1 MPTIVLFAGLLS
13 VGVPI
18 AIVLALTS
26 LAYIWLSGNLVL
38 YQSFAQ
44 QMFSG
49 IESYGLL
56 AIPLFVLLG
65 EILHEGGIT
74 RRLIR
79 VASVFVGRARG
90 GLAYVNILANMIMAA
105 FVGSAAAQIAV
116 MSRVMADEMA
126 AKGYDRA
133 FACATT
139 CAGGLTA
146 PIIPPSMVLIVFAV
160 LAQIPVADMFI
171 AGIVPGLMIGAGTA
185 IVVFL
190 VGLRRGLPRGE
201 RIGARAAARALL
213 AGLPAAIIPL
223 SIVGGI
229 LGGFATPTE
238 IAALACLAAALIGG
252 LVYRELDWRRIPA
265 MLLRTAINAS
275 VVLFLVAAA
284 SVFGW
289 VIVFEGVPQRLAAWL
304 QALTRDPTAFL
315 LLVMVFLLL
324 VGMVIDGIAAM
335 ILLVPILLPIAT
347 SVYGIDP
354 VHFGIVMSI
363 NLVLGLLTPPVG
375 AGLLI
380 SAQVAGERPMRIFRA
395 MIPFVLMTLAILV
408 LLCIEPRITLVLL

>member
-1 MPTIVLFAGLLS
+1 VPTIAIFAGLLTL
-13 VGVPI
+13 GVPI

-38 YQSFAQ
+38 YSSYAQ

-65 EILHEGGIT
+65 EILNEGGIT
-74 RRLIR
+74 RRLIAVATVFIGR
-79 VASVFVGRARG
+79 VRG

-116 MSRVMADEMA
+116 MSKVMSDEMA

-146 PIIPPSMVLIVFAV
+146 PIIPPSMVLIIFAV

-171 AGIVPGLMIGAGTA
+171 AGIVPGLMLGAGTA
-185 IVVFL
+185 LVVFI
-190 VGLRRGLPRGE
+190 VGLTRGLPRGE
-201 RIGARAAARALL
+201 RLGWGASGRALL
-213 AGLPAAIIPL
+213 AGLPAAVIPL

-238 IAALACLAAALIGG
+238 SAALACLAAALIGG
-252 LVYRELDWRRIPA
+252 FVYRELKWGRVPA
-265 MLLRTAINAS
+265 MLLRTAINSS

-284 SVFGW
+284 NVFGW

-304 QALTRDPTAFL
+304 QALTTDPTLFL
-315 LLVMVFLLL
+315 LIVMVFLLF

-347 SVYGIDP
+347 ANYGIDP

-380 SAQVAGERPMRIFRA
+380 ASQVAGVKPLRIFRA
-395 MIPFVLMTLAILV
+395 MIPFVLMTMALLV
-408 LLCIEPRITLVLL
+408 VLCVEPRIVLALR

>member
-1 MPTIVLFAGLLS
+1 MPTILLFAGLLTI
-13 VGVPI
+13 GVPI

-26 LAYIWLSGNLVL
+26 LAYIWLSGNTVL
-38 YQSFAQ
+38 FASFAQ

-56 AIPLFVLLG
+56 AVPLFILLG
-65 EILHEGGIT
+65 EILNEGGIT
-74 RRLIR
+74 RRLVA

-90 GLAYVNILANMIMAA
+90 GLAYVNLLANMIMAA

-116 MSRVMADEMA
+116 MSRVMADEMT

-146 PIIPPSMVLIVFAV
+146 PIIPPSMVLIIYAV
-160 LAQIPVADMFI
+160 LAQVPVAEMFI
-171 AGIVPGLMIGAGTA
+171 AGIVPGILLGLGTA
-185 IVVFL
+185 VVIF
-190 VGLRRGLPRGE
+190 VIGLTRGLPRGE
-201 RIGARAAARALL
+201 RRSLSESGRAILS
-213 AGLPAAIIPL
+213 GLPAALIPL

-238 IAALACLAAALIGG
+238 SAALACLAAALIGG
-252 LVYRELDWRRIPA
+252 LVYRDLDWRRVPD
-265 MLLRTAINAS
+265 MLLRTAVNSS

-284 SVFGW
+284 NVFGW
-289 VIVFEGVPQRLAAWL
+289 VIVFEGVPQRIAAWL
-304 QALTRDPTAFL
+304 QALTADPTAFL
-315 LLVMVFLLL
+315 LIVMVFLLL

-347 SVYGIDP
+347 GVYGINP
-354 VHFGIVMSI
+354 IHFGIVMSI

-380 SAQVAGERPMRIFRA
+380 SAQVAGERPLRIFRA
-395 MIPFVLMTLAILV
+395 MLPFLAMTLAILV
-408 LLCIEPRITLVLL
+408 LLCIEPRLTLWVF

>member
-1 MPTIVLFAGLLS
+1 MPTIAIFGGLLAL
-13 VGVPI
+13 GVPI

-38 YQSFAQ
+38 YGSFAQ

-65 EILHEGGIT
+65 EILNEGGIT
-74 RRLIR
+74 RRLIA
-79 VASVFVGRARG
+79 VATVFVGRVQG
-90 GLAYVNILANMIMAA
+90 GLAYVNLLANMIMAA

-116 MSRVMADEMA
+116 MSRIMSDEMG

-146 PIIPPSMVLIVFAV
+146 PIIPPSMVLIIFAV
-160 LAQIPVADMFI
+160 LAQVPVADMFI
-171 AGIVPGLMIGAGTA
+171 AGIVPGILLGLGVGL
-185 IVVFL
+185 VVFL
-190 VGLRRGLPRGE
+190 TSLLRGLPRGE
-201 RIGARAAARALL
+201 RLSRRDALRSLL
-213 AGLPAAIIPL
+213 AGLPAMVIPL

-238 IAALACLAAALIGG
+238 SAALACLAAALIGG
-252 LVYRELDWRRIPA
+252 FVYRELKWERVPA
-265 MLLRTAINAS
+265 MLLSTAINSS

-284 SVFGW
+284 NVFGW

-304 QALTRDPTAFL
+304 QGLTADPT
-315 LLVMVFLLL
+315 M
-324 VGMVIDGIAAM
+324 
-335 ILLVPILLPIAT
+335 P
-347 SVYGIDP
+347 S
-354 VHFGIVMSI
+354 
-363 NLVLGLLTPPVG
+363 
-375 AGLLI
+375 
-380 SAQVAGERPMRIFRA
+380 
-395 MIPFVLMTLAILV
+395 
-408 LLCIEPRITLVLL
+408 C